1 MDASI
6 RQFCATANARLLGCA
21 DFDAKREFLVSYIER
36 VIYNRYQVTIT
47 GSIPVQTPKGDTKLQ
62 FRIADKIDIVAVR
75 SKSQRIGRQKQLLA
89 ISPLSGQVPFRVA
102 AE

>member
-1 MDASI
+1 M
-6 RQFCATANARLLGCA
+6 
-21 DFDAKREFLVSYIER
+21 REFLVAHIEK

-47 GSIPVQTPKGDTKLQ
+47 GSASVQTAKGETKLQ

-75 SKSQRIGRQKQLLA
+75 SKSQRIGRQKQKMAL
-89 ISPLSGQVPFRVA
+89 SPLSGKVPFPVA